1 MKIDLLF
8 FTDESYNGLLTYII
22 ILLEELRK
30 QRYVEIDYILRH
42 PSMQLIGLTV
52 VVYAIWYVVY
62 RKNSNRFDEYLELQA
77 EKNVQ

>member
-1 MKIDLLF
+1 M
-8 FTDESYNGLLTYII
+8 
-22 ILLEELRK
+22 RK

-42 PSMQLIGLTV
+42 PSMQLIGLTVVVYIGLTV

>member
-1 MKIDLLF
+1 M
-8 FTDESYNGLLTYII
+8 
-22 ILLEELRK
+22 RK

-77 EKNVQ
+77 EKKGAGRFSWSGSGLSDPRFLGTSGSV

>member
-1 MKIDLLF
+1 M
-8 FTDESYNGLLTYII
+8 
-22 ILLEELRK
+22 RK

>member
-1 MKIDLLF
+1 
-8 FTDESYNGLLTYII
+8 
-22 ILLEELRK
+22 
-30 QRYVEIDYILRH
+30 
-42 PSMQLIGLTV
+42 MQLIGLTV